1 MSEAAMRMLEDTGR
15 RFGHS
20 FRRMLFHP
28 RRAVVPFGFAIGALA
43 LAACSGSPAPV
54 AGLPEGEPAEAAGAG
69 PSAPGAAGPS
79 AQVGSAGTPLQ
90 DLARSDAQGAVEV
103 TVSPSSWT
111 RDAEGTLEFEVSMET
126 HSVDLSMDLAQLATL
141 ETDTGL
147 TLQALDWSGGEGH
160 HVTGVLR
167 FPAASQQGQPLLEG
181 ASLLILTLRDVDA
194 PSRQFQWDAALLP

>member
-1 MSEAAMRMLEDTGR
+1 MNDATK
-15 RFGHS
+15 S
-20 FRRMLFHP
+20 FHRGSLFACGVLLRW
-28 RRAVVPFGFAIGALA
+28 RRAVVPFGCAIGALA
-43 LAACSGSPAPV
+43 LAACSGSPTPA
-54 AGLPEGEPAEAAGAG
+54 AGLPIGGPAEAAGAG
-69 PSAPGAAGPS
+69 SSAPDAAAPS

-160 HVTGVLR
+160 HVTGLLR
-167 FPAASQQGQPLLEG
+167 FPSATPQGQPLLQE
-181 ASLLILTLRDVDA
+181 ATLLILTLRDVDA
-194 PSRQFQWDAALLP
+194 PGRVFQWETASLP

>member
-1 MSEAAMRMLEDTGR
+1 VTRESAARAA
-15 RFGHS
+15 
-20 FRRMLFHP
+20 
-28 RRAVVPFGFAIGALA
+28 AVVLIAGLA
-43 LAACSGSPAPV
+43 LAACAGKSPAADTSKPASQGQAGGSTASATPPPDAQAPV
-54 AGLPEGEPAEAAGAG
+54 NDSG
-69 PSAPGAAGPS
+69 P
-79 AQVGSAGTPLQ
+79 VGTTLQ

-167 FPAASQQGQPLLEG
+167 FPSATPQGQPLLLE
-181 ASLLILTLRDVDA
+181 ATLLILTLRDVDA
-194 PSRQFQWDAALLP
+194 PDRVFQWEAASLP